1 MSEKMKSPNTDNI
14 TQIQES
20 IQAKVR
26 DIEKEKINL
35 RISQERYSKKLR
47 DYNEIIGKPIAL
59 TKEQKL
65 KMIKDK
71 LETLKKRQIF
81 SPTYGRKVRPINPE
95 EEIKLIK
102 KSTSLSEI
110 KLNDIK
116 NGVNKQALI
125 NERILQE
132 INEVRKDKLLLKTKL
147 TKIEE
152 ENEEIE
158 RNLKIM
164 TRKNQ
169 NNTRKINYQDL
180 KKSKDEGLTMEA
192 KFKLDRDYLEDKY
205 HKVIEANIRKERIR
219 TNELSKQRMM
229 NAIFA
234 DNARKRNNKS
244 SKQEINED
252 EDEIQD
258 RMPILDSLL
267 NKWNYIIKYKK
278 QMINKYIN
286 YGNQI
291 RNTFDK
297 LILLLG
303 LERYDELPQIY
314 EKDEIQMAKIDEL
327 LSKTTNDVEELKS
340 KKILLQKQ
348 INILTETKKI
358 NKENNQQYIKE
369 REINK
374 KNLKQLN
381 DNLLEKIEKK
391 RQLFRD
397 MQECTFNFLKKM
409 QNTYLV
415 DFVVKRV
422 NLQENSKIT
431 EQNVIDYLG
440 AVYCFIQLINDFY
453 ENVEN
458 KKIMKY
464 NLTKSTSENKNIES
478 LQKEMMLKLS
488 NKFNYKECL
497 NKVKIDIKQ
506 KSMFDEIIFRLAN
519 DIVNEVNDNNEK
531 NDNTDLNTNASNSEN
546 KKKVISNNRY
556 KDSENI

>member
-1 MSEKMKSPNTDNI
+1 M
-14 TQIQES
+14 
-20 IQAKVR
+20 
-26 DIEKEKINL
+26 
-35 RISQERYSKKLR
+35 
-47 DYNEIIGKPIAL
+47 
-59 TKEQKL
+59 
-65 KMIKDK
+65 
-71 LETLKKRQIF
+71 
-81 SPTYGRKVRPINPE
+81 
-95 EEIKLIK
+95 
-102 KSTSLSEI
+102 
-110 KLNDIK
+110 
-116 NGVNKQALI
+116 
-125 NERILQE
+125 QE

-369 REINK
+369 KEINK
-374 KNLKQLN
+374 NNLKQLN

-397 MQECTFNFLKKM
+397 IL
-409 QNTYLV
+409 L
-415 DFVVKRV
+415 
-422 NLQENSKIT
+422 
-431 EQNVIDYLG
+431 
-440 AVYCFIQLINDFY
+440 
-453 ENVEN
+453 
-458 KKIMKY
+458 
-464 NLTKSTSENKNIES
+464 
-478 LQKEMMLKLS
+478 
-488 NKFNYKECL
+488 
-497 NKVKIDIKQ
+497 
-506 KSMFDEIIFRLAN
+506 
-519 DIVNEVNDNNEK
+519 
-531 NDNTDLNTNASNSEN
+531 
-546 KKKVISNNRY
+546 
-556 KDSENI
+556 